1 MILLVD
7 AGNTRIKWAV
17 LENGVLH
24 SGGAIL
30 RHGGADGVDPLSAPW
45 AALTPPRRLL
55 IANVAGAEFAA
66 SFGAWT
72 QRIWGLQAEF
82 VSAQAKGFGVTNGY
96 TEPQLLGVD
105 RWLALV
111 AARRLVKGP
120 VCVVDC
126 GTALTIDVMEKN
138 GEHLGG
144 LIVPGLVLMRRVLL
158 EKTAGIGPAMGDI
171 SSRDVPLLAQDTRGG
186 VMGGTLYAAASL
198 IERIVRDADESVGG
212 GMTCILTG
220 GDADTIRPLLSADF
234 RFEPELVLQGLAIVA
249 EAGP

>member
-7 AGNTRIKWAV
+7 AGNSRIKWAV
-17 LENGVLH
+17 LEKGGLH
-24 SGGAIL
+24 PGGAVP
-30 RHGGADGVDPLSAPW
+30 RHGGAEGVDYLATPW
-45 AALTPPRRLL
+45 ATLPRPRRLL
-55 IANVAGAEFAA
+55 IANVAGAKFAA

-72 QRIWGLQAEF
+72 QRTWGLDAEF
-82 VSAQAKGFGVTNGY
+82 VSVQAKGFGVTNGY
-96 TEPQLLGVD
+96 TEPQRLGVD

-111 AARRLVKGP
+111 AARRLVKGS

-126 GTALTIDVMEKN
+126 GTALTLDVMERS

-144 LIVPGLVLMRRVLL
+144 LIIPGLGLMRRTLL
-158 EKTAGIGPAMGDI
+158 EKTAGIEPAMGNAPSQDI
-171 SSRDVPLLAQDTRGG
+171 PQLAQDTRGG
-186 VMGGTLYAAASL
+186 VMRGTLYAAASV
-198 IERIVRDADESVGG
+198 IERVVRDADEAVGG

-220 GDADTIRPLLSADF
+220 GDAETLRPLLSADF

>member
-30 RHGGADGVDPLSAPW
+30 RRGGADGVDLLSTPW

-72 QRIWGLQAEF
+72 QRAWGLDAEF

-96 TEPQLLGVD
+96 TEPQRLGVD

-111 AARRLVKGP
+111 AARRFVKGP

-144 LIVPGLVLMRRVLL
+144 LIVPGLVLMRRALFD
-158 EKTAGIGPAMGDI
+158 KTADIGPAMGN
-171 SSRDVPLLAQDTRGG
+171 SPSRDIPQLAQDTRGG

-198 IERIVRDADESVGG
+198 IERVVRDADESVGG

-220 GDADTIRPLLSADF
+220 GDAVTIRPLLSADF